1 MFEKKYIRYWLILLL
16 SLFCFII
23 GIKTNQAAGGALAV
37 ILLVASNI
45 QNDNK
50 SLQLVSKVLVVI
62 VTSITVYFTFIS

>member
-1 MFEKKYIRYWLILLL
+1 MFEKENIRYWLMLLL
-16 SLFCFII
+16 SLGCFII
-23 GIKTNQAAGGALAV
+23 GIKTNQIAGGAMAV

-62 VTSITVYFTFIS
+62 VTSITVYLTFFS

>member
-1 MFEKKYIRYWLILLL
+1 MFEKKYIRYWLMLLL
-16 SLFCFII
+16 SLCCFII
-23 GIKTNQAAGGALAV
+23 GIKTNQIAGGAMAV